1 MTSRIVD
8 KSPTKRLIQ
17 DKSREK
23 RRISSRAVAAHLGAE
38 EAGGQAP
45 RRGSPLN
52 AFAIR
57 DELFRRLRS
66 TGGRPALEG
75 TDLKAKV
82 PLSTEQY
89 RAIESIAGSLA
100 ESGGPHPSV
109 GQVASVL
116 IELAL
121 RDLTRLGGVE
131 VVESAYRSKRRTTES
146 A

>member
-8 KSPTKRLIQ
+8 KSQTKRLIR
-17 DKSREK
+17 DRSAEK
-23 RRISSRAVAAHLGAE
+23 RRISPDAVAAALGAE
-38 EAGGQAP
+38 QVASEVP
-45 RRGSPLN
+45 RRGSPLT
-52 AFAIR
+52 AYAIR

-66 TGGRPALEG
+66 TGGRPALDG

-89 RAIESIAGSLA
+89 RKIERIAGSVA
-100 ESGGPHPSV
+100 ESGGSHPSV

-116 IELAL
+116 IDLAL
-121 RDLTRLGGVE
+121 RDLGRLGGVKIIASTYE
-131 VVESAYRSKRRTTES
+131 AKKRMREP

>member
-8 KSPTKRLIQ
+8 KSPTKRIIQ
-17 DKSREK
+17 DKSSEK
-23 RRISSRAVAAHLGAE
+23 RRILPDTVAAAFGAE
-38 EAGGQAP
+38 TVGSKIP
-45 RRGSPLN
+45 RRGSPLS
-52 AFAIR
+52 AYAIR

-75 TDLKAKV
+75 ADLKAKV

-89 RAIESIAGSLA
+89 QAIESIAGSVA
-100 ESGGPHPSV
+100 EGGESHPSV

-121 RDLTRLGGVE
+121 RDLERLGGVKT
-131 VVESAYRSKRRTTES
+131 VATAYEAKKRAKEP